1 MILERFLNYVS
12 FDTQSDPNSTTTPS
26 TEKQKLLGKYLVDE
40 LKDLGVDNAHMD
52 EFGYVYAKL
61 KGSNP
66 EAKKIGF
73 IAHMDTAF
81 DFSGKDVK
89 PRVIKDYDGKDIKL
103 NDDVITEVETFS
115 FLEDLVG
122 KTLIVTDGT
131 TLLGADNKAG
141 IAEIMALVEY
151 LVKNDIER
159 GDVSIGFTPDEEIGR
174 GADKFD
180 VKKFNADFAYTVD
193 GGAVGTIDYENF
205 NAASAKVTIKGE
217 SIHPGDSKNKMINS
231 INIAMEFHN
240 LLNYTMRPEHTENYE
255 GFYHLNDISGDVSLS
270 KLNYIIRNHSKD
282 EFNHQKLQ
290 MVKAKDFINQK
301 YNQELVFVEI
311 LDSYYNMSSKLS
323 DKQYIMDIARNAIE
337 MADLSPTSSPIRGGT
352 DGSRLTFMGLPCP
365 NLGVGGY
372 NFHGP
377 YELAVLEEM
386 EKSVEILINI
396 VKIVGER

>member
-1 MILERFLNYVS
+1 MILKRFLKYVS
-12 FDTQSDPNSTTTPS
+12 FDTQSNPNSETIPS
-26 TEKQKLLGKYLVDE
+26 TDKQKLFGDYLVE
-40 LKDLGVDNAHMD
+40 EFKGLGVDNAHMD
-52 EFGYVYAKL
+52 DYGYIYAHI
-61 KGSNP
+61 KGNRQG
-66 EAKKIGF
+66 AKKIGF

-89 PRVIKDYDGKDIKL
+89 PRVIENYDGKDIRL
-103 NDDVITEVETFS
+103 NSETVTDVETFS
-115 FLEDLVG
+115 FLKDLIG

-141 IAEIMALVEY
+141 VAEIMALVEY
-151 LVKNDIER
+151 LSKNEIDHGDI
-159 GDVSIGFTPDEEIGR
+159 SIGFTPDEEIGR

-205 NAASAKVTIKGE
+205 NAASAKVLIKGE
-217 SIHPGDSKNKMINS
+217 SIHPGDAKDKMINS
-231 INIAMEFHN
+231 INIAMEFHS
-240 LLNYTMRPEHTENYE
+240 LLDFTMRPEHTENYE
-255 GFYHLNDISGDVSLS
+255 GFYHLNDISGDVSET

-290 MVKAKDFINQK
+290 MLKAKDFINQK
-301 YNQELVFVEI
+301 YDQELVFVEI

-323 DKQYIMDIARNAIE
+323 DKQYIMDIAKDAIIE
-337 MADLSPTSSPIRGGT
+337 AGLSPSSSPIRGGT
-352 DGSRLTFMGLPCP
+352 DGSRLSFMGLPCP

-377 YELAVLEEM
+377 YELAVLEDM

>member
-73 IAHMDTAF
+73 IAHMDTSF